1 MLLKGSDTAVSCC
14 LLGTQKERRTRESAE
29 PGQRHERCELENT
42 QWKGKHEV
50 EASMTEEGGG
60 SLCCCCRRRS
70 CSRRRWDECGFDQL
84 HDQLCGLVIGT
95 LCHIHNSGVPVP
107 IPFGE
112 IEW

>member
-60 SLCCCCRRRS
+60 
-70 CSRRRWDECGFDQL
+70 GHFAVAAAA
-84 HDQLCGLVIGT
+84 GAAAGAGGT
-95 LCHIHNSGVPVP
+95 SADSINCTINFAVL
-107 IPFGE
+107 
-112 IEW
+112 